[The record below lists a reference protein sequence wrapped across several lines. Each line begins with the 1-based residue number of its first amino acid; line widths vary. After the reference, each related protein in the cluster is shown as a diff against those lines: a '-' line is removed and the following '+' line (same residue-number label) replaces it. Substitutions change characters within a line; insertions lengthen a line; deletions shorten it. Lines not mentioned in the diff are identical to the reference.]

1 MNDAERIGLP
11 NVGDTGRFANR
22 EMQKN
27 RIFLQNRPARVE
39 KRRFPGVICLG
50 LLPFQTITQG
60 F

>member
-27 RIFLQNRPARVE
+27 RIFLQNLPASVE
-39 KRRFPGVICLG
+39 KRRFSAVICRVCYH
-50 LLPFQTITQG
+50 
-60 F
+60 